1 MDSPFTLPAE
11 LTGPSELRTPPPR
24 RVSLTGHG
32 FQMAIAAAILLAL
45 AAAGAVW
52 IAQYAAQQA
61 QRDSALHQSGRVAEG
76 HITQQLS
83 SDSFPS
89 RISYSFTVDDKTYTG
104 EFRVSQPM
112 ARDLAR
118 SKSLS
123 VLYLP
128 SNPGINQPVAW
139 HSSPRSDMAL
149 LVAPAISALLGFLLF
164 VPLFVERRMAAEGVP
179 VIATVTKCARAR
191 HGHFLNYAFRLEN
204 GTSVKGR
211 GWYQNWQ
218 DPGTAIWAIYLP
230 KTPRRNLPYPLS
242 YCRVV
247 E

>member
-1 MDSPFTLPAE
+1 MDSSFTFPVE
-11 LTGPSELRTPPPR
+11 WTGPSELRTPPPR

-32 FQMAIAAAILLAL
+32 FQMAFAAAILLAL

-52 IAQYAAQQA
+52 IAQYAARQA
-61 QRDSALHQSGRVAEG
+61 QRDSALQQSGRQITGA
-76 HITQQLS
+76 ITQIQTS
-83 SDSFPS
+83 GTFEPRVD
-89 RISYSFTVDDKTYTG
+89 YTFTVGGATYAGHARLST
-104 EFRVSQPM
+104 RM
-112 ARDLAR
+112 ANALSAAH
-118 SKSLS
+118 SLS

-128 SNPGINQPVAW
+128 SNPALNHPAGFER
-139 HSSPRSDMAL
+139 SPRSDMAL

-191 HGHFLNYAFRLEN
+191 HGHFLNYAFHLEN
-204 GTSVKGR
+204 GTAIKGR

-218 DPGTAIWAIYLP
+218 EPGTAIWAIYLP
-230 KTPRRNLPYPLS
+230 RTPRRNLPYPLS
-242 YCRVV
+242 YCRVI